1 MKSINLERAF
11 FIFGLISSISA
22 SIAYSQSGFSAWSW
36 PLACAIWI
44 GTAWIK
50 TERIESLTKNK

>member
-1 MKSINLERAF
+1 MKPINLERALYVL
-11 FIFGLISSISA
+11 GLVSAIGSSIVKSEL
-22 SIAYSQSGFSAWSW
+22 GFSAWSW

>member
-1 MKSINLERAF
+1 MKSINLERAI
-11 FIFGLISSISA
+11 FIFGLISCFSA
-22 SIAYSQSGFSAWSW
+22 VVTYSQSGFSSWSW
-36 PLACAIWI
+36 PLVCAIWI